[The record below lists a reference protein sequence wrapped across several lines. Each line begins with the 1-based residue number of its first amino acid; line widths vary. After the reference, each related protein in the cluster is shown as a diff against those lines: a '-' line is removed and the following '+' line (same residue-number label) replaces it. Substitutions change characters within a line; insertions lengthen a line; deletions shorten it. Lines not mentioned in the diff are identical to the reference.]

1 MEQLEDKDLKL
12 RVLSD
17 EQNKQ
22 VKMKEMSREKS
33 RVQVATVKRQ
43 LQRERVLKMDAYQR
57 VDELQTQVTRDLAR
71 NEEFSDIAV
80 INFVYSSKKK
90 QLSVGGG
97 SCGENF
103 EISHTIDM

>member
-57 VDELQTQVTRDLAR
+57 VDELQTQVTVQ
-71 NEEFSDIAV
+71 EFCFGFD
-80 INFVYSSKKK
+80 
-90 QLSVGGG
+90 
-97 SCGENF
+97 E
-103 EISHTIDM
+103 

>member
-17 EQNKQ
+17 EQNNQ

-57 VDELQTQVTRDLAR
+57 VDELQTQVIVRDDRLGFDGR
-71 NEEFSDIAV
+71 NLESCTCKDSFEGAYGSEE
-80 INFVYSSKKK
+80 
-90 QLSVGGG
+90 
-97 SCGENF
+97 
-103 EISHTIDM
+103 

>member
-17 EQNKQ
+17 EQNNQ

-57 VDELQTQVTRDLAR
+57 VDELQTQVIGRD
-71 NEEFSDIAV
+71 F
-80 INFVYSSKKK
+80 
-90 QLSVGGG
+90 GG
-97 SCGENF
+97 
-103 EISHTIDM
+103 